1 MLVRSTTCSAL
12 LEPNRAELGHK
23 VAAPKNFYLAQT
35 IALWSKLLQG
45 FFKELYASGNDDHSF
60 LQMCFFIVSNLI
72 RVFVLFEHF
81 RLYLK
86 IWMKSHF
93 QCKIHNFS
101 HWVWHEVFDEG
112 PVRKRA
118 GLIMRESLGIQRS
131 KRDWKRKEHKPGLL
145 LLISQN
151 GSYRVNNRGGCK

>member
-60 LQMCFFIVSNLI
+60 LQMCFFIVSFLT
-72 RVFVLFEHF
+72 RVFFLFKHF

-86 IWMKSHF
+86 ISMKCHLEL
-93 QCKIHNFS
+93 KIHNFS
-101 HWVWHEVFDEG
+101 DWVWHEVFGEG
-112 PVRKRA
+112 PVWKRA

-131 KRDWKRKEHKPGLL
+131 KRDRRAKRTQTRSASADITKWF
-145 LLISQN
+145 I
-151 GSYRVNNRGGCK
+151 

>member
-1 MLVRSTTCSAL
+1 MAQRGTKSARAQGRRAGQEAVEGGGGGGDRAAAWGSSTTCSAL

-60 LQMCFFIVSNLI
+60 LQMCFFIVSFLTQ
-72 RVFVLFEHF
+72 VFFLFKHF

-86 IWMKSHF
+86 ISIKCHLEL
-93 QCKIHNFS
+93 KIHNFS
-101 HWVWHEVFDEG
+101 D
-112 PVRKRA
+112 
-118 GLIMRESLGIQRS
+118 
-131 KRDWKRKEHKPGLL
+131 
-145 LLISQN
+145 
-151 GSYRVNNRGGCK
+151 